1 MNQLGREIIQDNKAK
16 EEARKKNNSK
26 NKNTKKEKLKPKPI
40 EEDEFID
47 FLLDMGVV
55 PSRDEG
61 GTDDE

>member
-1 MNQLGREIIQDNKAK
+1 MKK
-16 EEARKKNNSK
+16 EARKNKNKDNSK
-26 NKNTKKEKLKPKPI
+26 NKTTKKIKPKPI